1 MTFHALRTRTRE
13 CSPHAINAHVGPWY
27 ADPSLR
33 RTCATKKPTE
43 QSVSRFRLAAIK
55 GPPRSLTSSN
65 ALSRWRRRVHSC
77 GAAVNGP
84 CPGGVLVDGLS
95 CRGCRT
101 LSRNRGGPPPEAL
114 ALGHRTRQE
123 RTRDDGDDVRY
134 SPASFATDTE
144 MHAGWLNAGTAERQP
159 DSEHVRE
166 QLTEQRRVLLSSD

>member
-1 MTFHALRTRTRE
+1 MPTWARGTRTLL
-13 CSPHAINAHVGPWY
+13 SDVPAPPKSQQNKAFH
-27 ADPSLR
+27 
-33 RTCATKKPTE
+33 
-43 QSVSRFRLAAIK
+43 VSRWQPSKARLA
-55 GPPRSLTSSN
+55 
-65 ALSRWRRRVHSC
+65 LSPARTLC
-77 GAAVNGP
+77 LGGGAAVNGP
-84 CPGGVLVDGLS
+84 CRGGVLVDGLS

-123 RTRDDGDDVRY
+123 RTRDDGDDGRY